1 MDTDVRGILRTFEGC
16 FVNNIYKIFVFGDK
30 TKETTAGT
38 RNILVVMLRRG
49 YKVSSIELGL
59 VLRSSKQERQG
70 KKLGITIR

>member
-1 MDTDVRGILRTFEGC
+1 VSSRTARAIQRNP
-16 FVNNIYKIFVFGDK
+16 VSKNK